1 MSSSKSGGEGG
12 ESGER
17 EKQQDLARF
26 ARALRREVVR
36 YHHRLGVVADLRRA
50 AGITGRKGAEGE
62 DGDDE
67 GEEESRRPNRLVEI
81 TPADAEAKQ
90 LTLEWA
96 DGRTGRL
103 VIGDDGQIV
112 KLVVLGEN
120 GHGRDR
126 EAGSDLLGGAVRV
139 EEVVRRLAAMD

>member
-12 ESGER
+12 GSGER

-112 KLVVLGEN
+112 KLVVLGDN
-120 GHGRDR
+120 GRDR
-126 EAGSDLLGGAVRV
+126 EAGRDLLGGAVRV